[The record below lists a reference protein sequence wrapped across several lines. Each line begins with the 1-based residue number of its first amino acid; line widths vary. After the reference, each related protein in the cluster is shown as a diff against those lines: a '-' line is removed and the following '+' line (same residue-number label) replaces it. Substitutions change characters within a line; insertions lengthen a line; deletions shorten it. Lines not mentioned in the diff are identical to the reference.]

1 MTTPEPAATITGADW
16 LVVTEALETAGWI
29 GDDDNPLEILRKDG
43 AVWAVSNDC
52 GDSQLGAG
60 GWSVAFP
67 SDTPV
72 LVIVAACLAAV
83 GQPAI
88 TAETV
93 RHLGIAPDP
102 S

>member
-1 MTTPEPAATITGADW
+1 MTKPETATTITGADW
-16 LVVTEALETAGWI
+16 LVVTEALETAGWV

-60 GWSVAFP
+60 SWSVAFP

-72 LVIVAACLAAV
+72 LVIVAACLAAA